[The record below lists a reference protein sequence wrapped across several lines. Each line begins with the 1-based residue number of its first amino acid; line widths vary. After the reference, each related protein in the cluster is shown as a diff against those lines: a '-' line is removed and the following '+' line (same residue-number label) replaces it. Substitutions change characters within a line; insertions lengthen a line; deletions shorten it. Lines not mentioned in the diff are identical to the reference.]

1 MKPPFTIGK
10 LAREAGVN
18 VETVRYYQRVGL
30 LDEPEKPVRGYRR
43 YSGGMLDRILF
54 IRRAKQLG
62 FSLEEIGELLEL
74 GEDHC
79 GDVRIRAERKRLR
92 IREQIA
98 DLRAMSSTLD
108 DLISACKA
116 GQDDTHCPIIETL
129 VRRDQNR

>member
-1 MKPPFTIGK
+1 MKSSLTIGK
-10 LAREAGVN
+10 LAKEAGVS

-30 LDEPEKPVRGYRR
+30 LDEPEKPIRGYRR

-62 FSLEEIGELLEL
+62 FSLEEIKELLEL
-74 GEDHC
+74 GEGHC
-79 GDVRIRAERKRLR
+79 SDVRVRAERKRRL
-92 IREQIA
+92 IREQIS

-129 VRRDQNR
+129 VRRGPRR

>member
-1 MKPPFTIGK
+1 MNRQFTIGT

-30 LDEPEKPVRGYRR
+30 LDEPEKPARGYRR
-43 YSGGMLDRILF
+43 YDAATLARVRF

-74 GEDHC
+74 GDGHC
-79 GDVRIRAERKRLR
+79 SDVRARAERKHRR

-98 DLRAMSSTLD
+98 DLRAMARTLEG
-108 DLISACKA
+108 LIAACKA
-116 GQDDTHCPIIETL
+116 GQNETHCPIIETL
-129 VRRDQNR
+129 VRRDQGR